1 LLLLCVTLFAPNLF
15 NCLVNRAAQF
25 KDGWAL
31 FLWRICDM
39 SFWKWSRAASSNATA
54 DGSIN
59 WAEGQAPST
68 VNDSARAMMAAA
80 AKYRDDISGAIVTG
94 GSATAYSVSSYQG
107 FDTLTHL
114 DGAMIA
120 FTPHA
125 TNGATV
131 TLNVDGLGA
140 RPLRQSPS
148 GLELPAGALV
158 QGTPYVAT
166 YYNVSGEW
174 ILRGFAGN
182 PYGIPL
188 GGMLEFTGTTAP
200 NGSFVLPF
208 GQAISR
214 TTYAAYFAMVGTS
227 YGPGDGSTTF
237 NVIDKR
243 GRVSAGKDDMGGSAA
258 SRITSAGSSID
269 GTTLGA
275 NGGAQTVTLAQANL
289 PNVNFNVDI
298 PSGQGSHNHTLN
310 NATGV
315 IRTGGGAATGAA
327 GGQSSDIS
335 ERGDAA
341 GDDRYG
347 GIWRIRYRD
356 QQDAARGDRQLFA
369 ACSVRKGIRHG

>member
-1 LLLLCVTLFAPNLF
+1 
-15 NCLVNRAAQF
+15 
-25 KDGWAL
+25 
-31 FLWRICDM
+31 M
-39 SFWKWSRAASSNATA
+39 SFWKWSRTASSNAAA

-94 GSATAYSVSSYQG
+94 GTSTAYTVSSYQA
-107 FDTLTHL
+107 FDTLAHL

-120 FTPHA
+120 FTPHT

-131 TLNVDGLGA
+131 TLNVDGLGG

-148 GLELPAGALV
+148 GLELPAGTLV

-166 YYNVSGEW
+166 YYNASGEW
-174 ILRGFAGN
+174 ILQGFAGN

-188 GGMLEFTGTTAP
+188 GGLLEFTGSTAP

-214 TTYAAYFAMVGTS
+214 TTYAAYFAMVGTT
-227 YGPGDGSTTF
+227 YGVGDGSTTF

-258 SRITSAGSSID
+258 SRITNAGSGIT
-269 GTTLGA
+269 GTTLGSA
-275 NGGAQTVTLAQANL
+275 GGGESVTLAQANL
-289 PNVNFNVDI
+289 PNVNFAVTI
-298 PSGQGSHNHTLN
+298 PAGQGSHTHTLN
-310 NATGV
+310 NATNVLHGAGGGS
-315 IRTGGGAATGAA
+315 ITGGASGLLANDITENAQTLPQMTGTAAS
-327 GGQSSDIS
+327 GGSGTAVNNMPPAVIVNYLL
-335 ERGDAA
+335 RV
-341 GDDRYG
+341 
-347 GIWRIRYRD
+347 
-356 QQDAARGDRQLFA
+356 L
-369 ACSVRKGIRHG
+369 

>member
-1 LLLLCVTLFAPNLF
+1 
-15 NCLVNRAAQF
+15 
-25 KDGWAL
+25 
-31 FLWRICDM
+31 M

-214 TTYAAYFAMVGTS
+214 TTYAAYFAMVGTTF
-227 YGPGDGSTTF
+227 GPGDGSTTF

-327 GGQSSDIS
+327 GGQSSDITAN
-335 ERGDAA
+335 AA
-341 GDDRYG
+341 TLPAMTGTAASG
-347 GIWRIRYRD
+347 GSGTAINKMPPAVIVNYLLRV
-356 QQDAARGDRQLFA
+356 L
-369 ACSVRKGIRHG
+369 

>member
-1 LLLLCVTLFAPNLF
+1 
-15 NCLVNRAAQF
+15 
-25 KDGWAL
+25 
-31 FLWRICDM
+31 M
-39 SFWKWSRAASSNATA
+39 SFWKWSRTASSNATA

-80 AKYRDDISGAIVTG
+80 AKYRDDISGVITTG
-94 GSATAYSVSSYQG
+94 GSSTAYTVSSYQG
-107 FDTLTHL
+107 FDTLAHL

-120 FTPHA
+120 FTPHT

-140 RPLRQSPS
+140 KPLRQSPS
-148 GLELPAGALV
+148 GLELPAGTLV

-174 ILRGFAGN
+174 ILQGFAGN

-214 TTYAAYFAMVGTS
+214 TAYAAYFAMVGTT
-227 YGPGDGSTTF
+227 YGAGDGSTTF
-237 NVIDKR
+237 NVVDKR

-258 SRITSAGSSID
+258 SRITSGGSSIA

-275 NGGAQTVTLAQANL
+275 SGGAESVALAQANL
-289 PNVNFNVDI
+289 PNVNFTCAIAVDT
-298 PSGQGSHNHTLN
+298 SGFTINYHDLTTFTNYQGPGGLGAVTGYAGTNGQAAVKSGSIT
-310 NATGV
+310 ATGTAASGGSGTALNKMPPAV
-315 IRTGGGAATGAA
+315 IVNYLLRV
-327 GGQSSDIS
+327 
-335 ERGDAA
+335 
-341 GDDRYG
+341 
-347 GIWRIRYRD
+347 
-356 QQDAARGDRQLFA
+356 L
-369 ACSVRKGIRHG
+369 

>member
-148 GLELPAGALV
+148 GRELPAGALV

-166 YYNVSGEW
+166 YYNASGEW
-174 ILRGFAGN
+174 ILQGFAGN

-188 GGMLEFTGTTAP
+188 GGMLEFTGTVAP

-214 TTYAAYFAMVGTS
+214 TTYAAYFAMVGTT
-227 YGPGDGSTTF
+227 YGAGDGSTTF

-243 GRVSAGKDDMGGSAA
+243 GRVSAGKDDMGGAAA
-258 SRITSAGSSID
+258 SRITNAGSGIT

-275 NGGAQTVTLAQANL
+275 GGGAESVTLAQANL
-289 PNVNFNVDI
+289 PNVNFNLSVSVDTSSFNI
-298 PSGQGSHNHTLN
+298 NYHDLSTFTNYQGP
-310 NATGV
+310 
-315 IRTGGGAATGAA
+315 GGLGAATGYAGTNGQAA
-327 GGQSSDIS
+327 VKSGSITATGTAASGGSGTAINKMPP
-335 ERGDAA
+335 AVIVN
-341 GDDRYG
+341 YLL
-347 GIWRIRYRD
+347 RI
-356 QQDAARGDRQLFA
+356 L
-369 ACSVRKGIRHG
+369 

>member
-1 LLLLCVTLFAPNLF
+1 
-15 NCLVNRAAQF
+15 
-25 KDGWAL
+25 
-31 FLWRICDM
+31 
-39 SFWKWSRAASSNATA
+39 
-54 DGSIN
+54 
-59 WAEGQAPST
+59 
-68 VNDSARAMMAAA
+68 
-80 AKYRDDISGAIVTG
+80 
-94 GSATAYSVSSYQG
+94 
-107 FDTLTHL
+107 
-114 DGAMIA
+114 
-120 FTPHA
+120 
-125 TNGATV
+125 
-131 TLNVDGLGA
+131 
-140 RPLRQSPS
+140 
-148 GLELPAGALV
+148 
-158 QGTPYVAT
+158 
-166 YYNVSGEW
+166 VSGEW